1 MQSPFI
7 EAALLGVLQGITE
20 FLPVSSDGH
29 LALAEMLFQT
39 KGGGL
44 ALNVTLHLGTLL
56 ATALV
61 LRDRLAEAFMGGL
74 RALRNPRLF
83 QTTPGGQ
90 DALVIIVASV
100 PTAVIGLVLRHPVE
114 RFTESPVAVGLGF
127 LVTTGVLVS
136 TLFTSRGNIEHPSW
150 RTALLIGIAQGMAV
164 LPGVSRSAS
173 TIAVALWL
181 GTQRGR
187 AFELSMLMS
196 LPAILGALILEMP
209 KAAAEPGT
217 LMPALFGAAV
227 AFVTGVFALMSL
239 RRIVSSGKFPW
250 FAAWVGPLAL
260 ATLALGLAWPS

>member
-1 MQSPFI
+1 MTSPFL
-7 EAALLGVLQGITE
+7 EAALLGILQGITE

-29 LALAEMLFQT
+29 LALAGMLFHVT
-39 KGGGL
+39 GAGL

-56 ATALV
+56 ATAVV
-61 LRDRLAEAFMGGL
+61 LRERLAIAFVGGL
-74 RALRNPRLF
+74 RALRSPRLF
-83 QTTPGGQ
+83 HTTPGGQ
-90 DALVIIVASV
+90 DALVVLVASL
-100 PTAVIGLVLRHPVE
+100 PTAVIGLALRDHVE
-114 RFTESPVAVGLGF
+114 ALTSSPVAVGFGF
-127 LVTTGVLVS
+127 LFTTGVLVS
-136 TLFTSRGNIEHPSW
+136 TLFTSRGNVEHPSW
-150 RTALLIGIAQGMAV
+150 KTALLIGMAQGLAV

-196 LPAILGALILEMP
+196 LPAIVGALLLELP
-209 KAAAEPGT
+209 HVAESPGA

-227 AFVTGVFALMSL
+227 AFVTGVFALLSL
-239 RRIVSSGKFPW
+239 QRIVASGRFPW